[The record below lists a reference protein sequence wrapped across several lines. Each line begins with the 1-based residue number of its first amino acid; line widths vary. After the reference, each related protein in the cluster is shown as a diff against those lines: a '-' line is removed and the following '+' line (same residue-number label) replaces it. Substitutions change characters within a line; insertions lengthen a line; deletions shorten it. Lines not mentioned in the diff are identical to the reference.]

1 MTERDRLVYCTQCGS
16 IVQPG
21 DNFCGVCGSAIPPDA
36 PLAGPME
43 EIPTQVHAPPDVPT
57 RRSNLP
63 LLIGLGVAIAL
74 VFVLGLGTVAALTL
88 LRGEPENQGGA
99 APSPATTQQE
109 DAAGGLEAGE
119 ESSPKPAEDQGT
131 GRNDPAENGTKERK
145 REPSPEDSGPTPGYN
160 LIQTPDESLSVEVPP
175 SWGVETGEDSEKQAG
190 PNTWSYVAGEYLTS
204 SITTAPSLEVWYDG
218 EEGSSGAYFVGSKGL
233 TQYSD
238 YEIIH
243 S

>member
-109 DAAGGLEAGE
+109 DIAGDRKRLRRPALNRRKTRVLAGTIQPRTARMSAE
-119 ESSPKPAEDQGT
+119 ESLHPK
-131 GRNDPAENGTKERK
+131 
-145 REPSPEDSGPTPGYN
+145 
-160 LIQTPDESLSVEVPP
+160 TPDPLPA
-175 SWGVETGEDSEKQAG
+175 T
-190 PNTWSYVAGEYLTS
+190 
-204 SITTAPSLEVWYDG
+204 
-218 EEGSSGAYFVGSKGL
+218 
-233 TQYSD
+233 
-238 YEIIH
+238 
-243 S
+243 